1 MTEGKATWTDTVLG
15 WFVVRDAETDVV
27 PSSEEIA
34 PIEPVGA
41 LPSAP
46 GGVVDF
52 DGVFAAFG
60 IDAEARERLAKGNGL
75 LRNLPEGTDAAVK
88 RQIVEASLV
97 AFGVP
102 IEQIIETACEEV
114 QALGA
119 YQSKGG
125 AALEQFCAE
134 AQRRIAALE
143 QEGQSIRDAMQKEVD
158 DQKKTIEACNRK
170 KLEVQA
176 ILEFFGADAVARVV
190 RDSPRLIDPRAPG
203 TAPGARIP

>member
-1 MTEGKATWTDTVLG
+1 MTDGKTSWGDTVLG
-15 WFVVRDAETDVV
+15 WFVVRDAQAEAVPASGETPPV
-27 PSSEEIA
+27 
-34 PIEPVGA
+34 EPVGE
-41 LPSAP
+41 LPPAP

-125 AALEQFCAE
+125 AALEEFCAE
-134 AQRRIAALE
+134 AQRRLAALE

-176 ILEFFGADAVARVV
+176 ILEFFGAEAVARVV
-190 RDSPRLIDPRAPG
+190 RDSPRLIDPRAAG
-203 TAPGARIP
+203 TVPGA